1 MKQYK
6 SFIIILAIAILS
18 TLVTTTVLAEENEIS
33 TINSNSETTEE
44 VCLDAGVAF
53 ALANATDELEYIEIE
68 EEEYEETY
76 EDLYVA
82 VTPYTM
88 YTNDKLNVR
97 YTPEIIEDN
106 KLAKLKICTEVTVVG
121 YVEDSEFVAILWEDD
136 IAYVSGNYLQEY
148 DPDFMTRNYDWNGEK
163 LDSHNGRV
171 SGPSGQETYY
181 NLNMDKCVQIM
192 RDKGY
197 NYDYWVR
204 SDGVKMYGNYV
215 MVAAD
220 LSTRPKGTIVET
232 TLGDG
237 IVVDTGT
244 FVETNPSQLDIAVA
258 W

>member
-1 MKQYK
+1 
-6 SFIIILAIAILS
+6 
-18 TLVTTTVLAEENEIS
+18 
-33 TINSNSETTEE
+33 
-44 VCLDAGVAF
+44 
-53 ALANATDELEYIEIE
+53 
-68 EEEYEETY
+68 
-76 EDLYVA
+76 
-82 VTPYTM
+82 
-88 YTNDKLNVR
+88 
-97 YTPEIIEDN
+97 
-106 KLAKLKICTEVTVVG
+106 
-121 YVEDSEFVAILWEDD
+121 
-136 IAYVSGNYLQEY
+136 
-148 DPDFMTRNYDWNGEK
+148 
-163 LDSHNGRV
+163 
-171 SGPSGQETYY
+171 
-181 NLNMDKCVQIM
+181 MDKCVQIM

>member
-1 MKQYK
+1 MHLIQNYTKEDMENFYSAMDRQAYTFGYDAVYK
-6 SFIIILAIAILS
+6 IVRMAKLFK
-18 TLVTTTVLAEENEIS
+18 
-33 TINSNSETTEE
+33 
-44 VCLDAGVAF
+44 
-53 ALANATDELEYIEIE
+53 EYNI
-68 EEEYEETY
+68 
-76 EDLYVA
+76 
-82 VTPYTM
+82 PF
-88 YTNDKLNVR
+88 DKVPKEMHI
-97 YTPEIIEDN
+97 YFN

-163 LDSHNGRV
+163 LDSYNGRV

-181 NLNMDKCVQIM
+181 NLDMDKCVQIM

-244 FVETNPSQLDIAVA
+244 FVETNPSQLDVAVA